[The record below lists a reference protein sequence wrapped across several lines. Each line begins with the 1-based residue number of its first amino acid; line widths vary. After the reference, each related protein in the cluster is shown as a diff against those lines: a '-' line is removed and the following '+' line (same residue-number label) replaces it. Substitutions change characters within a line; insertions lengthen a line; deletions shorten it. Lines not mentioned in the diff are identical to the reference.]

1 MPALVVFVSAFSFGE
16 FVRRAN
22 LANVN
27 SSLLAE

>member
-1 MPALVVFVSAFSFGE
+1 MPAQVVFVSACSFGE

-22 LANVN
+22 LAN